1 MSTTE
6 MLLWLNTI
14 VAIVGTYLNAKQ
26 VRFGFIIWM
35 VTNTAFVVNNIYIGS
50 YAQATL
56 FAVYFVLAVVGY
68 RSWGKQK
75 AEVKEAPACEC
86 KDLPK

>member
-1 MSTTE
+1 MNTLE

-35 VTNTAFVVNNIYIGS
+35 ITNAVFVVNNIVIGS
-50 YAQATL
+50 FAQATL
-56 FAVYFVLAVVGY
+56 FGVYFFLAVYGWF
-68 RSWGKQK
+68 SWGKQK
-75 AEVKEAPACEC
+75 VETKETSN
-86 KDLPK
+86 